1 VRLGNVKTG
10 DIVLVNDGLS
20 YYALVQ
26 SPPKDRRVTV
36 QALCRRQ
43 DGTSKIVRTVK
54 ATDIEARWS
63 RRTS

>member
-26 SPPKDRRVTV
+26 APPQGRRVTV
-36 QALCRRQ
+36 QALC
-43 DGTSKIVRTVK
+43 GAKAIHTVK